1 MRAPADFGAAD
12 NATAAV
18 VQSVADAYSIPVV
31 CGGRQDSYDKRAQV
45 DVNILKRGAD
55 THILH
60 IGDFDGQGLCICN
73 TLIETIPD
81 LMSGWDV
88 MTGSSNGLPIVT
100 FERFALR
107 DMDQIREI
115 GLGFA
120 V

>member
-1 MRAPADFGAAD
+1 M
-12 NATAAV
+12 

-31 CGGRQDSYDKRAQV
+31 CGGRQDSYDTRAQV
-45 DVNILKRGAD
+45 AEYILKRGAD
-55 THILH
+55 KHILH
-60 IGDFDGQGLCICN
+60 IGDFDGLGLCICN

-81 LMSGWDV
+81 LMAGWDG

-100 FERFALR
+100 FERFPLS

-115 GLGFA
+115 GLAFA